1 MRRSAR
7 ISILALLLPMA
18 ALLVLPAQDQEKGA
32 PLTEGE
38 IIRLLQGGVSPE
50 RVESLAHDHGL
61 AFEMTP
67 AVERDLRDAGATE
80 TLLQTLQEIASK
92 AAPVAPAKPQP
103 AVPAPALLVVE
114 SRPGRAQVYVDDVF
128 SGKTSS
134 EGVLKVPNLA
144 PGEHH
149 LRVTLEGY
157 NDFEQRLELAAGET
171 TRYAVMLATAQPVVQ
186 PAPATPP
193 GGGTVHFNLDRTLK
207 TPSRAI
213 RGVAFS
219 GDSATLA
226 ALGEDGSVRLWRVAT
241 GELLKTIPL
250 ADQPKWVYCLA
261 YSPDGK
267 WLAVGEGFSK
277 AKVYTGK
284 VELLDA
290 VAGQEVRALTV
301 HHWGVNSVAFSRDS
315 HWLVSGNHD
324 KKVRVLEFPAGT
336 EVGDFEGQSK
346 PVYSV
351 AISPDSQMIASGSW
365 DTTVVLWDRA
375 GGKQLRQLTGHTGG
389 IWSVDFSPD
398 GQHLA
403 SASTDGSARIW
414 NVATG
419 ECLHTLLGHAAAVMS
434 VAFSPDGKVLAS
446 GSTDDTVRL
455 WDAATGQGVETLG
468 AHAGIWQVSISPDGH
483 CLAAGYAD
491 GTVNLWKK
499 QE

>member
-7 ISILALLLPMA
+7 ISILGLLSLIA
-18 ALLVLPAQDQEKGA
+18 ALLVLPAQDWPKRE

-38 IIRLLQGGVSPE
+38 IIRLLQGGVPSE
-50 RVESLAHDHGL
+50 RVESLARDRGL
-61 AFEMTP
+61 LFEMTP

-80 TLLQTLQEIASK
+80 ALLQALHQIASK
-92 AAPVAPAKPQP
+92 AAPAAPPKPQP
-103 AVPAPALLVVE
+103 TAPASALLVVQTK
-114 SRPGRAQVYVDDVF
+114 PGEAQVYVDDIF

-134 EGVLKVPNLA
+134 EGVLKIPNLA

-171 TRYAVMLATAQPVVQ
+171 SRYAVMLAAQPVVQ

-193 GGGTVHFNLDRTLK
+193 GGGIVHFVLDRTLK
-207 TPSRAI
+207 TPSRAT

-219 GDSATLA
+219 GDSGTLA
-226 ALGEDGSVRLWRVAT
+226 ALGEDGNVRLWRVAT

-261 YSPDGK
+261 YSPDGR

-277 AKVYTGK
+277 AKIYTGK

-301 HHWGVNSVAFSRDS
+301 HHWGVNGVAFSRDG

-324 KKVRVLEFPAGT
+324 KKVRLLEFPAGT
-336 EVGDFEGQSK
+336 EVRDFEGQSK
-346 PVYSV
+346 PVYGV
-351 AISPDSQMIASGSW
+351 AISPDAQTIASGSW
-365 DTTVVLWDRA
+365 DATVALWDRA
-375 GGKQLRQLTGHTGG
+375 SGKQLHLLTGHTGG
-389 IWSVDFSPD
+389 VWSVDFSPE

-403 SASTDGSARIW
+403 SASADGSVRIW

-419 ECLHTLLGHAAAVMS
+419 ECSHTLSGHAGAVMS
-434 VAFSPDGKVLAS
+434 VAFSPDGKVVAS
-446 GSTDDTVRL
+446 GGTDDTVRL
-455 WDAATGQGVETLG
+455 WDAATGQSLETLG
-468 AHAGIWQVSISPDGH
+468 AHAGVWQVAFSPDGRY
-483 CLAAGYAD
+483 LAAAYAD

-499 QE
+499 QD

>member
-1 MRRSAR
+1 MGRSAR
-7 ISILALLLPMA
+7 ISILGLLLLIA
-18 ALLVLPAQDQEKGA
+18 ALLAVPAQDQQSRE
-32 PLTEGE
+32 PLTEGG
-38 IIRLLQGGVSPE
+38 IIRLLQGGVPSE
-50 RVESLAHDHGL
+50 RVESLARDRGL
-61 AFEMTP
+61 VFGMTP

-80 TLLQTLQEIASK
+80 ALLQALHEIASK
-92 AAPVAPAKPQP
+92 AAPPKSQPAAPAST
-103 AVPAPALLVVE
+103 LLVVQTQ
-114 SRPGRAQVYVDDVF
+114 PGEAQVYVDDVF

-134 EGVLKVPNLA
+134 EGVLKIPNLA

-157 NDFEQRLELAAGET
+157 NDFEQRLEVAAGET
-171 TRYAVMLATAQPVVQ
+171 TRYAAMLATFP

-193 GGGTVHFNLDRTLK
+193 EGGIVHFVLDRTLK

-226 ALGEDGSVRLWRVAT
+226 ALGEDGNVRLWRVAT

-267 WLAVGEGFSK
+267 WLAVGEGFTK
-277 AKVYTGK
+277 AKIYTGK

-290 VAGQEVRALTV
+290 IAGLEVRALTV
-301 HHWGVNSVAFSRDS
+301 HHWGVNGVAFSRDG

-336 EVGDFEGQSK
+336 EVRDFEGQSK
-346 PVYSV
+346 PVYGV
-351 AISPDSQMIASGSW
+351 AISPDAQMIASGSW
-365 DTTVVLWDRA
+365 DATVALWDRA
-375 GGKQLRQLTGHTGG
+375 SGKRLRLLTGHTGG

-398 GQHLA
+398 GRHLA
-403 SASTDGSARIW
+403 SASADGSVRIW
-414 NVATG
+414 NVSTG
-419 ECLHTLLGHAAAVMS
+419 ESSHTLSGHAGAVMS

-446 GSTDDTVRL
+446 GGTDDTVRL
-455 WDAATGQGVETLG
+455 WDAATGQSLETLG
-468 AHAGIWQVSISPDGH
+468 AHAGVWQVAFSSDDRY
-483 CLAAGYAD
+483 LAAGYAN

-499 QE
+499 QD